1 MTVYVSLSSVWNRI
15 WLCIERKLFYYFYRQ
30 RQDSLS
36 FREIRMHGTES
47 EAFVRRIWDSY
58 LGKEKDG
65 SRGNFEDEVTMEYEV
80 ELKL

>member
-1 MTVYVSLSSVWNRI
+1 M
-15 WLCIERKLFYYFYRQ
+15 LFR
-30 RQDSLS
+30 S
-36 FREIRMHGTES
+36 HGTES

>member
-1 MTVYVSLSSVWNRI
+1 MSLCRQFGTGYGYALNENYFTIFTDRDRI
-15 WLCIERKLFYYFYRQ
+15 A
-30 RQDSLS
+30 SLL
-36 FREIRMHGTES
+36 EIRMHGTES

-80 ELKL
+80 ELKS